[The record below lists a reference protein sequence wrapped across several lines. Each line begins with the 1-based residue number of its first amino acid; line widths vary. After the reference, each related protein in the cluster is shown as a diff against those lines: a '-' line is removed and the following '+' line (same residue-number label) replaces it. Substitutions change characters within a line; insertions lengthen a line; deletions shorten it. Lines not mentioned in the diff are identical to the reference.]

1 MENQENQEQLYPD
14 EDYKEFV
21 ALKLK
26 SAEKLTAEICQ
37 LNNKLGIARAASAK
51 KDKRLERLEPIEK
64 LFKQVDSWKEKQL
77 TITIDNKD
85 TAKNIMAF
93 AERYGLDVNMF
104 VQLVFN
110 QLFLTDEDNTTLGL
124 IIAGIMNNGR

>member
-51 KDKRLERLEPIEK
+51 KDKRLEKLEPIEK

-77 TITIDNKD
+77 TITINNKD
-85 TAKNIMAF
+85 TSKNIMAF
-93 AERYGLDVNMF
+93 AERYGLDVNTF

-124 IIAGIMNNGR
+124 IIAGIMDNAR